1 MRYGEADVRYRKWV
15 GIWAAVVLAA
25 SVSAKYSSAQT
36 EHMNGYELQDF
47 NVLRAGQLV
56 DVCTVAADHPDHQ
69 TAMAFC
75 YGFIEGGIHYDRA
88 LESSPDYVR
97 IVCEP
102 DDTTREQVVEAF
114 VTYLKANPQHAGE
127 MPIDAVFR
135 ALADKW
141 PCS

>member
-1 MRYGEADVRYRKWV
+1 MRYSKWA

-25 SVSAKYSSAQT
+25 SVSFTGAYAQT
-36 EHMNGYELQDF
+36 ERMDGYDLQDF
-47 NVLRAGQLV
+47 GMLRAGQLV

-75 YGFIEGGIHYDRA
+75 YGFFEGGIHYDRA

-102 DDTTREQVVEAF
+102 DDTTREQVVGAF
-114 VTYLKANPQHAGE
+114 VTYLKANPQYAGE
-127 MPIDAVFR
+127 MPIDAIFR